1 MNIIT
6 KHTTGPWVWIEGTDA
21 INHRWNNHDWTVA
34 SVGNHRLGWHEDK
47 NSEGR
52 EAGANAR
59 LIAAAPELLAACN
72 LFLEYEDAELEK
84 SPTETFFAYIA
95 CKKAVYAAIAKAT
108 GAAA

>member
-6 KHTTGPWVWIEGTDA
+6 KHTPGPWVWIEGTDA
-21 INHRWNNHDWTVA
+21 INRRWNDLDWTVA

-47 NSEGR
+47 NSEAQ

-59 LIAAAPELLAACN
+59 LIAATPEMLEVCN
-72 LFLEYEDAELEK
+72 LFVEYEETAEDDGMAMM
-84 SPTETFFAYIA
+84 FAYNA
-95 CKKAVYAAIAKAT
+95 LRVAVHAAIAKAT

>member
-1 MNIIT
+1 MSAAFT
-6 KHTTGPWVWIEGTDA
+6 PGPWAWIEGTDA
-21 INHRWNNHDWTVA
+21 INRRWNNHDWTVA

-59 LIAAAPELLAACN
+59 LIAAAPELLAA
-72 LFLEYEDAELEK
+72 LIALYAVASVEK
-84 SPTETFFAYIA
+84 D
-95 CKKAVYAAIAKAT
+95 KDYAAVTNAAAVISKAT